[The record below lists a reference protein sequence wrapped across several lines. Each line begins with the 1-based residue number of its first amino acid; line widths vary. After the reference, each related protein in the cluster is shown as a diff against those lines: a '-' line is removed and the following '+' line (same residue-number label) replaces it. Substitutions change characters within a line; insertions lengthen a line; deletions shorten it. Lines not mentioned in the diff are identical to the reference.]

1 MARWPGGLWRT
12 RKVMMSG
19 WHSLASPPRKR
30 MSPKSAGSVTI
41 VVERDIADDSRR
53 INIACGASKPVEA
66 VNVNRCPLDPAAV
79 RSAAGEAR
87 RTTHALRSDVRG
99 PAIEGPDPG
108 SRSIP
113 TVPQC
118 RTTRRPTWCRR
129 GASVGLTLAAVTD
142 SNRACRRGNRF
153 PGADVGLWPEAD
165 LPATPGDVCFPV
177 KCGLNIL
184 AASISGFD
192 PERTSWARSAR
203 LCVVAVLPL
212 PRHPIEL
219 LEFHSFGDK

>member
-1 MARWPGGLWRT
+1 
-12 RKVMMSG
+12 
-19 WHSLASPPRKR
+19 

-129 GASVGLTLAAVTD
+129 GASFPIPRVFSCDGVSVWLTRP
-142 SNRACRRGNRF
+142 RAGHLHQDL
-153 PGADVGLWPEAD
+153 GA
-165 LPATPGDVCFPV
+165 
-177 KCGLNIL
+177 
-184 AASISGFD
+184 
-192 PERTSWARSAR
+192 
-203 LCVVAVLPL
+203 
-212 PRHPIEL
+212 
-219 LEFHSFGDK
+219 

>member
-1 MARWPGGLWRT
+1 MPATKPTKKFINTRAAADETNSPSHNRTAVRRGGLFDGSVAR
-12 RKVMMSG
+12 RPLEDSESDDVR
-19 WHSLASPPRKR
+19 LAFIGIPPRKR

-87 RTTHALRSDVRG
+87 RTTRALRSDVRG

-129 GASVGLTLAAVTD
+129 GASVGLTLV
-142 SNRACRRGNRF
+142 ACDRQQ
-153 PGADVGLWPEAD
+153 
-165 LPATPGDVCFPV
+165 T
-177 KCGLNIL
+177 
-184 AASISGFD
+184 
-192 PERTSWARSAR
+192 
-203 LCVVAVLPL
+203 
-212 PRHPIEL
+212 
-219 LEFHSFGDK
+219 